1 MQNNTRMCGN
11 MTFILSVDQ
20 DISGYIVLIL
30 NWTCPFFK
38 RRICQEKT
46 GKYEITSKQAF
57 HSSAKVCTGSND

>member
-30 NWTCPFFK
+30 NWIIRDIFFIVFS
-38 RRICQEKT
+38 RVLSRI
-46 GKYEITSKQAF
+46 F
-57 HSSAKVCTGSND
+57 LSSLDKFDV